1 MMFDLAFLKA
11 LAPFAG
17 VALFTRIHRHSEL
30 ENGTRKGIFDAVC
43 SQPGMGVHAVAAL
56 AGVSYSTACYHLER
70 LVSAGMLVM
79 TPDGNK
85 LRYYQNGGAFTET
98 ERKILPLLKNVECA
112 RVLEEIVAKPGT
124 YRAELAERL
133 GVTPTTINWHLRRL
147 REAGLVEETRRGRNA
162 FLFARMDALR
172 DALAGLAGKVGAAEP
187 AVALR
192 LRRATGV
199 ASPSDATAA

>member
-1 MMFDLAFLKA
+1 MIDLAFLEV

-43 SQPGMGVHAVAAL
+43 VQPGMGVHAIASL

-70 LVSAGMLVM
+70 LVAAGMLVM

-85 LRYYQNGGAFTET
+85 LRYYKNGGAFTEA
-98 ERKILPLLKNVECA
+98 ERKILPLLKNAEA
-112 RVLEEIVAKPGT
+112 SRVLDEIAAKPGT

-133 GVTPTTINWHLRRL
+133 GVTPTTINWHLKRL
-147 REAGLVEETRRGRNA
+147 RDAGLVDEVRRGRNA
-162 FLFARMDALR
+162 FLYARFDALR
-172 DALAGLAGKVGAAEP
+172 ESLAGLAAKVGASEPSVAQKLRLYAGEP
-187 AVALR
+187 A
-192 LRRATGV
+192 TD
-199 ASPSDATAA
+199 ASTAA